1 MQTSSASATGV
12 SPWVSTRLPIVALW
26 TAGMVVGLSAL
37 ATADMYYY
45 RDRNGQLHLT
55 NVLSSIPPTYRS
67 SVVKAATPQGRS
79 IVSTPE
85 RKDSESRAQALQ
97 PRPTA
102 APAAGSQAMS
112 VNTRQFGLLQLRMT
126 DFEVLQRLGQPAAIT
141 EVGRP
146 ASGALESGRTIRV
159 VRGETWYYP
168 GNGAVP
174 PTRLEFSNG
183 LLVYKQRLQR

>member
-1 MQTSSASATGV
+1 
-12 SPWVSTRLPIVALW
+12 
-26 TAGMVVGLSAL
+26 MVVGLSAL

-67 SVVKAATPQGRS
+67 SVVKAATPRGRS

-102 APAAGSQAMS
+102 AQAAGSQAMS

-141 EVGRP
+141 AVGSP
-146 ASGALESGRTIRV
+146 ASGSPSPLRVIRV
-159 VRGETWYYP
+159 VGGEAWYYP
-168 GNGAVP
+168 GSGAVP
-174 PTRLEFSNG
+174 PTRLEFSHG
-183 LLVYKQRLQR
+183 LLVHKQRLRR